1 MKRKILLLGHHSFY
15 LSPCLL
21 LPGKDITTE
30 NNHFKNGEVDPK
42 IEKLFLIIDSTSTD
56 FRQRS
61 TQNIII
67 NTVAIISIISLI
79 KPTSIAISLK
89 LTSAPLS
96 NNYVV

>member
-1 MKRKILLLGHHSFY
+1 MKRKILLLGHYSFY

-42 IEKLFLIIDSTSTD
+42 IEKLFLIIDNTSTD

-61 TQNIII
+61 TQTIII

-79 KPTSIAISLK
+79 KPATIAISLK